1 MRWLAI
7 VVALVALAACSG
19 SHGHGPDAG
28 GDGDGSAASF
38 SFTGHATV
46 RQLANDPAH
55 LPAVI
60 EGPFQTL
67 AITAHLDDGTSMP
80 ITPAADGS
88 FTLTT
93 PAPIARLEVAN
104 DVNATT
110 DYELGAPMLDLA
122 VRQGS
127 RYDRVVPAPSTA
139 LAFTITSAAS
149 GNVRIVSTGVW
160 TQSPKL
166 PSAST
171 TFNFD
176 WSTAPGLL
184 DAAANDRV
192 YYTVETSVGS
202 TQYLALTSMCS
213 ADVTMVQ
220 GMTTPVACTAAPV
233 TQDQC
238 THIVAHVVDE
248 ATRVA
253 AAAGPAFTT
262 IAWDW
267 TVAALPAETFGAISP
282 IVVAHSN
289 ATTEP
294 SADVDRMVTYAQPFP
309 GHSTTVAMTYARTRS
324 YAMGQLMPM
333 QLRVATTHWVKPAA
347 DCTTPAELTGT
358 VALATTPV
366 LDGVTLDSDGLALA
380 FDAAHP
386 HVVSWGIA
394 SGAADHWLVRVEH
407 VIDNAGT
414 TDTEVTHSYL
424 TAGTSITLDPAI
436 FTPGQHYLINI
447 QGAQF
452 FPGAAAGD
460 LRTIGYPA
468 APYATSEVTSG
479 VFVVDNG

>member
-7 VVALVALAACSG
+7 VALAACSG

-28 GDGDGSAASF
+28 GDGSDGSAASF
-38 SFTGHATV
+38 SITGRATV
-46 RQLANDPAH
+46 RQIANDAAH
-55 LPAVI
+55 LPVVT
-60 EGPFQTL
+60 EGPFHTL
-67 AITAHLDDGTSMP
+67 AITAHLADGTSTP
-80 ITPAADGS
+80 VTPAADGS

-93 PAPIARLEVAN
+93 PAPIARLEVES

-110 DYELGAPMLDLA
+110 DYELGAPMIDLA

-139 LAFTITSAAS
+139 LAFTITSPAS

-160 TQSPKL
+160 TQSAKL

-171 TFNFD
+171 TFNVD

-192 YYTVETSVGS
+192 YYTVETSVGSS

-233 TQDQC
+233 AQDQC
-238 THIVAHVVDE
+238 THVVAHVLDE

-267 TVAALPAETFGAISP
+267 TVAALPAEAFGAISP

-289 ATTEP
+289 ATTAP
-294 SADVDRMVTYAQPFP
+294 TADVDRMVTYAQPFA
-309 GHSTTVAMTYARTRS
+309 GHSTSVAMTYARTRS
-324 YAMGQLMPM
+324 YALGQLLPM
-333 QLRVATTHWVKPAA
+333 QLRVGTTHWVKPAA

-366 LDGVTLDSDGLALA
+366 LDGVTLDSDSLALA
-380 FDAAHP
+380 FDPAHP
-386 HVVSWGIA
+386 HVVSWNIA
-394 SGAADHWLVRVEH
+394 SGTADHWLVRVEH

-424 TAGTSITLDPAI
+424 TTGTSITLDPAI

-447 QGAQF
+447 GGAQF
-452 FPGAAAGD
+452 FPGAATGD